1 MLLHRCNALHE
12 HRGAGDKP
20 RESDR
25 KGPVATEPQPRAC
38 YRAPPMRVLHFTDV
52 HVPTPFNL
60 IPWRELINKRLL
72 GALNTRLRRRHKF
85 AQASDKLRKLD
96 DFRREQGIDLVLCT
110 GDYTVLGS
118 EAEYAVAKA
127 AIAPLMQAPL
137 GYLHVPGNHDLYL
150 PDTVEQRRFERT
162 FPDSLR
168 SDLPEFSSEG
178 GWPFVRLIGDEVAVV
193 GVNSARPNPQ
203 VWRSSG
209 RVPEGQVAVLPRILS
224 DERVASRFVF
234 VITHYGVR
242 REDGTPDGAL
252 HGMENADE
260 LLLACSILRRG
271 ALLHG
276 HIHHCYHLEVDGLH
290 VFNAGSSTY
299 AGREGVWI
307 FDVNGQETEATRARY
322 VEDRYVL
329 DPAEVYRL

>member
-1 MLLHRCNALHE
+1 
-12 HRGAGDKP
+12 
-20 RESDR
+20 
-25 KGPVATEPQPRAC
+25 
-38 YRAPPMRVLHFTDV
+38 MRVLHFTDV

-60 IPWRELINKRLL
+60 IPWRELLNKRML
-72 GALNTRLRRRHKF
+72 GALNTRLRRLHKF
-85 AQASDKLRKLD
+85 AGASEKLHQLA
-96 DFRREQGIDLVLCT
+96 DFRREQGADLVLCT

-127 AIAPLMQAPL
+127 AVAPLMQAPL
-137 GYLHVPGNHDLYL
+137 GYVHVPGNHDLYL

-162 FPDSLR
+162 FPESFV
-168 SDLPEFSSEG
+168 SDLPEFCADG
-178 GWPFVRLIGDEVAVV
+178 PWPFVRLFGDSVAVV

-209 RVPEGQVAVLPRILS
+209 RVPSDQVAMLPRILS
-224 DERVASRFVF
+224 SEKVAKRFVF

-242 REDGTPDGAL
+242 RADGTRDSAL

-260 LLLACSILRRG
+260 LLLACSVMRRG

-276 HIHHCYHLEVDGLH
+276 HIHHCYHLEIDGLH

-299 AGREGVWI
+299 AGREGVWL
-307 FDVNGQETEATRARY
+307 FDVGGHGTTATRARFA
-322 VEDRYVL
+322 DGRYVL
-329 DPAEVYRL
+329 DPTETYEL